1 MSDCRDCKDYRECIG
16 KEWFDFSEIR
26 WCIHQVIW
34 LLQFK
39 ETLLD
44 GRWPQDPYGADN
56 NTSSRTVKTE
66 ASFVKPELVIAELEA
81 RLDRCGIQAELLV
94 TQVEDGRS
102 LSNLS
107 PGAREVLMYVKGL
120 KRKDTDFKKWLREVY
135 YKPRIGGEM
144 KASKKAQS
152 RLKTRQTDYDSM
164 VNSKS
169 IYEQEAFKQAY
180 HRPGSMKK

>member
-1 MSDCRDCKDYRECIG
+1 MTGDCRDCKDYRECIG
-16 KEWFDFSEIR
+16 KDWFDFSEIR
-26 WCIHQVIW
+26 WCIHQILW
-34 LLQFK
+34 LIQNSQTLK
-39 ETLLD
+39 EA

-107 PGAREVLMYVKGL
+107 PGAQEVLMYVKGFS
-120 KRKDTDFKKWLREVY
+120 RKNIDFKRWLRKVY
-135 YKPRIGGEM
+135 YQKKVKGE
-144 KASKKAQS
+144 AVLS
-152 RLKTRQTDYDSM
+152 R
-164 VNSKS
+164 
-169 IYEQEAFKQAY
+169 
-180 HRPGSMKK
+180 